1 MPSQAAT
8 GTLRPEMRIGELA
21 RTLGIN
27 ASAVRFY
34 ESVGVL
40 PEPART
46 PSGYRDY
53 QEEDVGRIRFVK
65 TAQSLGLALDAI
77 REILAFRDR
86 GEPPCG
92 YVRETI
98 AQEAAELEQRIKE
111 LRRLR
116 RQLLELS
123 ERAAGL
129 PDTGDGCYCH
139 IFERADRDHTT

>member
-1 MPSQAAT
+1 
-8 GTLRPEMRIGELA
+8 MRIGELA

-65 TAQSLGLALDAI
+65 TAQSLGLALDDI

-92 YVRETI
+92 YVREAI
-98 AQEAAELEQRIKE
+98 AQEAAQLEQRIKE

-139 IFERADRDHTT
+139 IIERVDRDHTT